1 LASPLIWSGLGSGS
15 GSGSG
20 PSLTLSTAANT
31 GATASV
37 AVAALAAASIA
48 ATFAAAL
55 AAAPLGRPREPF
67 AAATAI
73 VSPSAISGALTIQT
87 GQPSRVGTVW
97 LRFVELTLGLGG
109 LDCGLNTLASEGV
122 SRVNEGVRR
131 EAFDEGYRLTGRAVS
146 AEGSNLPAS
155 APCIGSLSHHSCASS
170 SRTCRMAEKSFCS
183 ARCFALLKALRRRL
197 RLTRQK
203 KKQQQQHTSSG
214 MHTNSSTKTL
224 LPARE
229 GRRQELE
236 AA

>member
-1 LASPLIWSGLGSGS
+1 MASSLTWSGLGSGS

-20 PSLTLSTAANT
+20 SSLTLSAAANT

-109 LDCGLNTLASEGV
+109 LDCGLKTLGSEGV

-131 EAFDEGYRLTGRAVS
+131 EAFDEGFRLTGRAVS
-146 AEGSNLPAS
+146 AEGPNLSGS
-155 APCIGSLSHHSCASS
+155 AACIGSLSHHSCASS
-170 SRTCRMAEKSFCS
+170 SRTCRMAEKSFSS
-183 ARCFALLKALRRRL
+183 ARCFALLKALWRRL
-197 RLTRQK
+197 RHTRQK
-203 KKQQQQHTSSG
+203 KKQQHTSRGSS
-214 MHTNSSTKTL
+214 MHTTSSKKTL

-229 GRRQELE
+229 GHRQELE